1 MAEPQFELSHSRD
14 FAMALPLA
22 VTDDL
27 VEGVVVIDRESRI
40 RYANPAMTRIFGYGR
55 DELVGEALTLLM
67 PEDRAERHR
76 SALRSYLATG
86 ERSTPWMD
94 VELPGRHRDG
104 EELPL
109 RISFSELHHRGERL
123 FVGAIRDLSQAGDP
137 EEAKRAI
144 GRRYDVL
151 FEENVA
157 AVFRAAPDG
166 RILAANR
173 AFARMAGFETA
184 AEIEGDHIRDCWVDC
199 EARQQLL
206 DDLREHR
213 AVHNRELELRREG
226 GGTRWCLVDAV
237 WLDEP
242 DGPEPE
248 SLVGTAVDI
257 SGRKEVERE
266 LVLSAQRYR
275 RLFEQSLVGVYRSSP
290 EPGGGVIECNRA
302 FAEMFGYDEPGDA
315 EVPGRAFYEGTVDRR
330 RTMEALRERGSLVN
344 HELELRRKDGSPI
357 WVLAHSQLVDDPDH
371 GEVIEG
377 LFFDITEQV
386 RARKAVRRAKEKFQG
401 VFDISPVA
409 LKIVDPETRRYLDV
423 NRAFEELFGCDRADV
438 VDGTVGREAIWEDPE
453 RELRLFD
460 RVRRGRM
467 VRNEEVRLRRTD
479 GAKIDGLFSAGALE
493 LEEGDYIVAAV
504 QDVSRLKEVER
515 ELERRALHDPLTE
528 LPNRSLFSDRLRRA
542 LVRAR
547 RVGGKIAV
555 LVMDLDGFRRVNDAL
570 GHGAGDEA
578 LRRLAARLTGLLR
591 EHDTVAR
598 IGGDEFGV
606 ILDDSRDEEWVRG
619 VAEEVLDALRA
630 PVATGEQE
638 VRIEASCGIAMWG
651 EGSKG
656 GEDGPEAETPESEEL
671 LRRAEL
677 AMYAAKDEPG
687 SRWRVYD
694 AGVRAAEPTRL
705 REEMRLR
712 RGLEND
718 EFVPYYQPIVA
729 LEDRRLVG
737 AEMLARWEPDGDDPV
752 SPDAFIPL
760 AEETGLIV
768 ELGHRLARRA
778 LWDFARWR
786 EEGRTPEGFRLHLNL
801 SARQLQDPEL
811 VESVAA
817 LLEVG
822 SLEPDELTYEVTES
836 AAMGRSGVMTGLQEL
851 GVRLSVDDFGT
862 EYATLNR
869 LTELEMDSLKVDR
882 GFVSRMTES
891 QRHAAIVEATLA
903 LAEALGISA
912 VAEGIE
918 TEEEL
923 DRLRELGCP
932 YGQGFLFSRPLPA
945 DEFTRLLER
954 DGL

>member
-1 MAEPQFELSHSRD
+1 MS
-14 FAMALPLA
+14 LPVA
-22 VTDDL
+22 VADDL
-27 VEGVVVIDRESRI
+27 VEGIVVVDEQNRI
-40 RYANPAMTRIFGYGR
+40 HYANPATTRIFGYGR
-55 DELVGEALTLLM
+55 DELSGEELSLLVPDEQGPGRGSWVGDHLGAGQRT
-67 PEDRAERHR
+67 
-76 SALRSYLATG
+76 
-86 ERSTPWMD
+86 TPWMD
-94 VELPGRHRDG
+94 VELAGRHRDG
-104 EELPL
+104 RELPL
-109 RISFSELHHRGERL
+109 RVSFSELHHRDERF
-123 FVGAIRDLSQAGDP
+123 FVGAIRDLSQTGDP

-144 GRRYDVL
+144 ARRYRVL

-173 AFARMAGFETA
+173 AFARMAGFER
-184 AEIEGDHIRDCWVDC
+184 AEEVEGNHVRDCWVEC
-199 EARQQLL
+199 GARERLL

-213 AVHNRELELRREG
+213 AVHNRELELRRRD

-242 DGPEPE
+242 EGPEPE
-248 SLVGTAVDI
+248 ALVGTAVDI
-257 SGRKEVERE
+257 SGRKRVERE
-266 LVLSAQRYR
+266 LALSAQRYR
-275 RLFEQSLVGVYRSSP
+275 RLFEQSLVGVYRSRP
-290 EPGGGVIECNRA
+290 ERGEGVIECNRA
-302 FAEMFGYDEPGDA
+302 FAEMFGYDSPEDA
-315 EVPGRAFYEGTVDRR
+315 EVAGSAFYEEPGERR
-330 RTMEALRERGSLVN
+330 RTMERLRERGSLVN

-357 WVLAHSQLVDDPDH
+357 WVLAHAQLVDDPDH

-386 RARKAVRRAKEKFQG
+386 QARKAVRRAKEKFQG

-423 NRAFEELFGCDRADV
+423 NRAFEELFGCDRSDV
-438 VDGTVGREAIWEDPE
+438 VDGTVGREELWEDPE
-453 RELRLFD
+453 RELRLYD
-460 RVRRGRM
+460 RVRQGRT

-479 GAKIDGLFSAGALE
+479 GTSVDALFSAGALE
-493 LEEGDYIVAAV
+493 LEDGDYIVAAV
-504 QDVSRLKEVER
+504 QDVTRLKEVER

-528 LPNRSLFSDRLRRA
+528 LPNRGLFSDRLRGG

-547 RVGGKIAV
+547 RSGEKLAV
-555 LVMDLDGFRRVNDAL
+555 LVLDLDGFRRVNDAL

-578 LRRLAARLTGLLR
+578 LRRLAGRLTGVLR
-591 EHDTVAR
+591 EHHTAAR

-606 ILDDSRDEEWVRG
+606 ILEDAEGEDRVRR
-619 VAEEVLDALRA
+619 VAEEVLEAFGA
-630 PVATGEQE
+630 PVGIGGQD
-638 VRIEASCGIAMWG
+638 VRLEASCGIAVW
-651 EGSKG
+651 
-656 GEDGPEAETPESEEL
+656 DGDAEKKERDAVGPEEL

-677 AMYAAKDEPG
+677 AMYSAKDDPG
-687 SRWRVYD
+687 ARWTMYD
-694 AGVRAAEPTRL
+694 AEVSGAEPTRL

-712 RGLEND
+712 EGLEND
-718 EFVPYYQPIVA
+718 EFVPYYQPIVS
-729 LEDRRLVG
+729 LDDRRMVG
-737 AEMLARWEPDGDDPV
+737 AEVLARWEPDGEDPV
-752 SPDAFIPL
+752 SPGAFIPL

-822 SLEPDELTYEVTES
+822 ALDPDELTYEVTES
-836 AAMGRSGVMTGLQEL
+836 AAMGRTGIMTGLQEL

-869 LTELEMDSLKVDR
+869 LTELDMDSLKVDR
-882 GFVSRMTES
+882 SFVSRMTDS

-923 DRLRELGCP
+923 ARLRELGCP
-932 YGQGFLFSRPLPA
+932 YGQGFLFSRPVPA
-945 DEFTRLLER
+945 DEFSALLGR
-954 DGL
+954 AAS